1 MFIDNLTIAGF
12 LVSVATTVFLYLTIR
27 YSDGHR

>member
-12 LVSVATTVFLYLTIR
+12 LVAAATTVFLYLTIR
-27 YSDGHR
+27 YSDGRR